1 MPYIEPYTRADGT
14 YVRGHYRW
22 AAGARHEMALLAV
35 AAMTI
40 VGIGNGTP
48 DAATGSQQSPRPQ
61 KTATYPIRFSDSGQ
75 AVKPQPQ
82 KPVTY
87 PIRFSKVERNP
98 APGRSVSYP
107 VHFKTNGR
115 ER

>member
-1 MPYIEPYTRADGT
+1 MPYIQAYKRADGT

-35 AAMTI
+35 TAMMI
-40 VGIGNGTP
+40 VGIGNGTTST
-48 DAATGSQQSPRPQ
+48 ATGGQQSPRSQ
-61 KTATYPIRFSDSGQ
+61 KPATYPIRFTDSGQ

-87 PIRFSKVERNP
+87 PIRFSKVERKP
-98 APGRSVSYP
+98 APRSSVSYP
-107 VHFKTNGR
+107 IHFTTNGSGR
-115 ER
+115 